1 MLYSMSTIDR
11 QLGQAGKGVAKE
23 DLNFERLRILMS
35 YDDWEDL
42 VPLDLAE
49 AWVPV
54 LKRFEPLWD
63 WLRTNQSIK
72 TP

>member
-1 MLYSMSTIDR
+1 MSDNER
-11 QLGQAGKGVAKE
+11 QPGQAGEGVSKE
-23 DLNFERLRILMS
+23 DLSFERLRILMS
-35 YDDWEDL
+35 YDDGQDPI
-42 VPLDLAE
+42 PLDLAE

-54 LKRFEPLWD
+54 LKLLEPLWD